1 MVEIVIG
8 LAPNLILLLRD
19 VGYTVTLT
27 DGTAEGQSRG
37 IHLDYD
43 VIHEVFTCLV
53 SDIAILWQ
61 VCGKYVSLYKPF
73 GLVSFY
79 INHVTKRFC

>member
-19 VGYTVTLT
+19 VAYTVTLT

-53 SDIAILWQ
+53 SDIAILWL
-61 VCGKYVSLYKPF
+61 VCGKYEHVSLNH
-73 GLVSFY
+73 LVLYHS
-79 INHVTKRFC
+79 IQVM